1 MSTYLHLTWQ
11 NRADRIQRQA
21 AEETKAMFP
30 QLKSKIQDGI
40 AKLQQQVASVLSL
53 PPSFEYAVNLW

>member
-1 MSTYLHLTWQ
+1 MRNH
-11 NRADRIQRQA
+11 ADHIQRQA

-40 AKLQQQVASVLSL
+40 AKLQQQLASVLSL
-53 PPSFEYAVNLW
+53 PPSFEHAANL